1 MAKTNALKPQHH
13 EYFEGILQLRNYD
26 QELLEYVLNAIEKD
40 RRAVVTKTIKV
51 NKNCVDL
58 YLTSQKYLRILGSRL
73 RQNFCGVFKETAT
86 LHTQKKGKDL
96 YRITILFDYLPLK
109 RGQNVTFRG
118 DDYEIISWDK
128 RVLLKN
134 RKSGEKVHVSF
145 ADFRK
150 LAKIL

>member
-1 MAKTNALKPQHH
+1 MIKKPQHH

-26 QELLEYVLNAIEKD
+26 SNLLDYVLNTIEKD
-40 RRAVVTKTIKV
+40 NRSLITKTKKV
-51 NKNCVDL
+51 NKNCVDF
-58 YLTSQKYLRILGSRL
+58 YLTSQKYLRILGGKL
-73 RQNFCGVFKETAT
+73 RKNFSGVFKETAT

-109 RGQNVTFRG
+109 RGQKVLFRG
-118 DDYEIISWDK
+118 DNCDIISWDK
-128 RVLLKN
+128 RVLLK
-134 RKSGEKVHVSF
+134 KSGSGEKLHVSF